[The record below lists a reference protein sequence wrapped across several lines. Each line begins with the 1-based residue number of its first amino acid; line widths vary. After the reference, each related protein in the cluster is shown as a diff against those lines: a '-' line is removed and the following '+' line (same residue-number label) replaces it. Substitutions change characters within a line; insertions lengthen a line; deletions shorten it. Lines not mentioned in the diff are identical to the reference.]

1 LYQYQPPY
9 YNGFA
14 LTVFFEK
21 HTPPTAFTPEPVRR
35 KVAGMKQILLI
46 LAVVALVGCGKKPL
60 DPIVEK
66 AVRKSLEKPTGELT
80 KADLEKVEYIG
91 INAQLTEVP
100 KGLEMLT
107 KLKTLSL
114 ENNKLTDVKGLEK
127 LTKLEGLVLSYNKL
141 TDVKGLEKLTQ
152 LTKLYLGKNQL
163 TDVKGLEKLI
173 RLTQLS
179 LENNRLTDV
188 KGIEKLT
195 HLTWLDLRDNPN
207 LTKGQIHKLQKALP
221 RCDILSNPKK

>member
-1 LYQYQPPY
+1 
-9 YNGFA
+9 
-14 LTVFFEK
+14 
-21 HTPPTAFTPEPVRR
+21 
-35 KVAGMKQILLI
+35 MKQILLI
-46 LAVVALVGCGKKPL
+46 LAMVALMGCGKNPL

-66 AVRKSLEKPTGELT
+66 AVRKSLEKPTAELT

-100 KGLEMLT
+100 KGLGKLT
-107 KLKTLSL
+107 KLEGLVLSH
-114 ENNKLTDVKGLEK
+114 NKLTDVKGLEK
-127 LTKLEGLVLSYNKL
+127 F
-141 TDVKGLEKLTQ
+141 TQ
-152 LTKLYLGKNQL
+152 LTKLYLGKNRL

-195 HLTWLDLRDNPN
+195 QLTWLDLRGNPN
-207 LTKGQIHKLQKALP
+207 LTKAQIDQLQKALP

>member
-1 LYQYQPPY
+1 MFSDVCFFGVFYNHTDRSAYTKVAQDLTTCARGYLYQYQPPY

-14 LTVFFEK
+14 LTVFFYK
-21 HTPPTAFTPEPVRR
+21 KPPPTAFTPEPVWRR
-35 KVAGMKQILLI
+35 VAGMKQILLMI
-46 LAVVALVGCGKKPL
+46 AVVALVGCGKKPL

-114 ENNKLTDVKGLEK
+114 ENNI
-127 LTKLEGLVLSYNKL
+127 L

-152 LTKLYLGKNQL
+152 LT
-163 TDVKGLEKLI
+163 
-173 RLTQLS
+173 
-179 LENNRLTDV
+179 
-188 KGIEKLT
+188 
-195 HLTWLDLRDNPN
+195 WLDLRGNPN
-207 LTKGQIHKLQKALP
+207 LTKAQIDQLQKALP
-221 RCDILSNPKK
+221 RCDLQSNPTK

>member
-1 LYQYQPPY
+1 VRQGVFVSISAPHYD
-9 YNGFA
+9 GFA
-14 LTVFFEK
+14 LTVFSTK
-21 HTPPTAFTPEPVRR
+21 GSPPTAFTPGPVKRR
-35 KVAGMKQILLI
+35 VAGMKQILLI
-46 LAVVALVGCGKKPL
+46 LAMVALVGCGKKPL

-114 ENNKLTDVKGLEK
+114 ENNI
-127 LTKLEGLVLSYNKL
+127 L

-163 TDVKGLEKLI
+163 TDVKGLEKLTQ
-173 RLTQLS
+173 LTQLS

-188 KGIEKLT
+188 KGMEKLT
-195 HLTWLDLRDNPN
+195 QLTWLDLRGNPN
-207 LTKGQIHKLQKALP
+207 LTKAQIVQLQKTLP

>member
-1 LYQYQPPY
+1 MYQYQPPY

-66 AVRKSLEKPTGELT
+66 TVRISLEKPTGELT

-127 LTKLEGLVLSYNKL
+127 LT
-141 TDVKGLEKLTQ
+141 Q

-195 HLTWLDLRDNPN
+195 QLTWLDLRGNPN
-207 LTKGQIHKLQKALP
+207 LTKAQIDQLQKALP
-221 RCDILSNPKK
+221 RCDIQGNPQK

>member
-1 LYQYQPPY
+1 MDLPSQ
-9 YNGFA
+9 
-14 LTVFFEK
+14 FFLKK
-21 HTPPTAFTPEPVRR
+21 HTPPIAFTQGPARR
-35 KVAGMKQILLI
+35 KVAVMKQILLI
-46 LAVVALVGCGKKPL
+46 LAMVALVGCGKKPL

-66 AVRKSLEKPTGELT
+66 TVRISLEKPTGELT

-100 KGLEMLT
+100 KGLEMLM

-141 TDVKGLEKLTQ
+141 TDVKGLEKL
-152 LTKLYLGKNQL
+152 
-163 TDVKGLEKLI
+163 I

-195 HLTWLDLRDNPN
+195 QLTWLDLRGNPN
-207 LTKGQIHKLQKALP
+207 LTKAQIDQLQKALP
-221 RCDILSNPKK
+221 RCDIQGNPKK